1 MRLRFKTMWAEGM
14 TLPKFVEEARIAAHE
29 SPGAGVYIMTLT
41 SPAVAAEALPGQFV
55 DVSVPLGTSI
65 LRRPLGIAE
74 VSRAEGWIRL
84 IYRVVGQGT
93 QALAAARPGA
103 RVSVLGPL
111 GKGFR
116 TQLHRPLLVGG
127 GMGLSPLL
135 FFAAESRGTA
145 SVLMGG
151 RTKDELFW
159 EHIYAPYVHEVF
171 ITTDDGSYGT
181 KGFVTTL
188 LPELLAKES
197 YDGIAVCG
205 PPVMMQRVAALAASY
220 DVPCEVSLE
229 RHMACGLGACLSCA
243 VDTKYGRRKVCKDG
257 PVFSADEVYYDA
269 S

>member
-1 MRLRFKTMWAEGM
+1 MRLRFKIMSAEGM
-14 TLPKFVEEARIAAHE
+14 TLPKFVEEARITAHE
-29 SPGAGVYIMTLT
+29 SPITGVYIITLM
-41 SPAVAAEALPGQFV
+41 SPAIAAEALPGQFV

-74 VSRAEGWIRL
+74 VSRQEGWIRL
-84 IYRVVGQGT
+84 IYRAVGKGT
-93 QALAAARPGA
+93 QSLAAARPGA
-103 RVSVLGPL
+103 CVSVLGPL

-116 TQLHRPLLVGG
+116 TELRRPLLVGG
-127 GMGLSPLL
+127 GMGLTPLL
-135 FFAAESRGTA
+135 FFAAESEGTA

-159 EHIYAPYVHEVF
+159 EKIYTSYVRDLF
-171 ITTDDGSYGT
+171 ITTDDGSYGK
-181 KGFVTTL
+181 KGFVTML
-188 LPELLAKES
+188 LPELLAQGD
-197 YDGIAVCG
+197 YDGVAVCG
-205 PPVMMQRVAALAASY
+205 PPVMMQRVAAIAASY
-220 DVPCEVSLE
+220 NVPCEVSLE